1 MDPSPQQVRPE
12 DRLTPSQRAAVA
24 ARGNVLVMAGAG
36 TGKTHTLIQRCL
48 ACLREDG
55 AVMDEILVVTFTEAA
70 AAEMR
75 QRLRRALEESARE
88 QPEDPRR
95 QEQLALFETARI
107 GTLHSFCLRL
117 VREHFHELGLDP
129 DLAVV
134 EPAEAHWR
142 AEEVLEEELQRHYAG
157 ETGFDRAV
165 QELIQ
170 IYGAGRDESIRALVL
185 QLHHYAQTRPDA
197 ESWLARQLE
206 MFAAPEPEL
215 WRAWLLEAVDEWRE
229 EWLAPLEELR
239 GDNVKAAELL
249 DLLRPLPR
257 PCTRAEAAAL
267 LAAVQATGTVWPPKK
282 KGVLEKP
289 LKSFFA
295 DAAFLASLARTGD
308 GPDPLAED
316 WAWTR
321 GHMTTLLQL
330 ARNFSERFAEGKL
343 RDGVA
348 DFHDLEQF
356 ALKLLWDYTTD
367 GPTATARRWRA
378 RLRFVLVDEY
388 QDINAAQDR
397 IIQALSREGAE
408 ANRFLVGD
416 VKQSIYRFRLADPA
430 IFRAYACAW
439 REPSAAAGAAAG
451 ISPSAGQTLA
461 LTDNFRSRAGLLN
474 LVNSVFAALMHGE
487 AGGVAYD
494 AEARLQFGSPASRAN
509 LAGTAG
515 KPPRAELLLLKTGRN
530 ETAPDADADG
540 AVEDL
545 DDTEKEARL
554 LAARLV
560 ELRTSG
566 HEIWDEERHGF
577 RAAEWRDMAVLLRA
591 PGNRAEVYAREFD
604 RAGIPLVVERGGFF
618 ESAEIADL
626 LGLLQLLD
634 NPLQDTPAIAV
645 LRSPLV
651 GLTLDELAEIRLTM
665 LREPFWTALKR
676 SREISAGLGGATRG
690 KVAGFLER
698 HARWRTLAHQAPLA
712 VCLETMLAETQYLEW
727 LGGRPRGAQRQ
738 ANVRRLLA
746 LAEQFDQF
754 PQQGLHRFLKFI
766 QAQRDAGNEP
776 EVAPVLAE
784 NAVRL
789 MSIHQ
794 SKGLEF
800 PVVAVADLAR
810 GFNLQDFRA
819 DILFD
824 ERRGLCPRV
833 KPPSAGGRYPSLAHW
848 LARRAGR
855 RELAGEELR
864 LLYVALTRARD
875 TLILAGNV
883 TEKKWAA
890 CWTTP
895 AAITPQQILAAGSDA
910 DWLGLWFARQLSGPA
925 GDCGMLPD
933 LRWRLVA
940 ESELPAAP
948 APPPVAVW
956 EPPPLT
962 EEARHRL
969 QTALAWQYQFAAAT
983 EYPAKTSVTAL
994 RRQAGEMDDEALPR
1008 FPAPSADRAE
1018 HRRSPSDLSA
1028 AETGTAHHVFL
1039 QHVGLERTTDLQ
1051 SLAGEAER
1059 LRRELWLTP
1068 AQSRALDLESV
1079 AAFWASA
1086 LGREIRGRAAMVRRE
1101 LAFTA
1106 RFRPEELAALSGIEL
1121 PPANRPALAG
1131 EFAVL
1136 QGVVD
1141 LAVLLPA
1148 EIWVVDFKTDH
1159 LAAGELAAKAAY
1171 YTPQLKLYSAA
1182 LAKIYGRP
1190 VGRCQLHFLAA
1201 RQTVPV

>member
-1 MDPSPQQVRPE
+1 MEPSPQPVRPE
-12 DRLTPSQRAAVA
+12 ERLTPSQRAAVA

-48 ACLREDG
+48 ACLRDEG
-55 AVMDEILVVTFTEAA
+55 AAMDELLVVTFTEAA
-70 AAEMR
+70 AAELR
-75 QRLRRALEESARE
+75 QRLRRALEEWGRE
-88 QPEDPRR
+88 QPEDIRR
-95 QEQLALFETARI
+95 QEQLALLETAQI
-107 GTLHSFCLRL
+107 GTLHSYCLRL

-129 DLAVV
+129 DLAVI
-134 EPAEAHWR
+134 EPAEVHGR
-142 AEEVLEEELQRHYAG
+142 AQEVLEAELQRHYAG
-157 ETGFDRAV
+157 ETEFDGAV
-165 QELIQ
+165 RELIQ
-170 IYGAGRDESIRALVL
+170 IYGGGRDENIRALVL
-185 QLHHYAQTRPDA
+185 KLHHYAQTRPEA
-197 ESWLARQLE
+197 AGWLARQLDL
-206 MFAAPEPEL
+206 FAAPEPAV
-215 WRAWLLEAVDEWRE
+215 WRAWLLEAVGEWRE
-229 EWLAPLEELR
+229 EWLEPLKELR
-239 GDNVKAAELL
+239 AENVKAAEVL
-249 DLLRPLPR
+249 DLLRRLPR
-257 PCTRAEAAAL
+257 PFTRAEAAAL
-267 LAAVQATGTVWPPKK
+267 LAAVQAAGTVWPRGK

-289 LKSFFA
+289 LKGLFA

-321 GHMTTLLQL
+321 GHMSTLLQL
-330 ARNFSERFAEGKL
+330 ARNFSERFAESKL
-343 RDGVA
+343 RDGVV

-367 GPTATARRWRA
+367 APTAIARRRRA

-416 VKQSIYRFRLADPA
+416 VKQSIYRFRLADPG
-430 IFRAYACAW
+430 IFRAYARAW
-439 REPSAAAGAAAG
+439 HEP
-451 ISPSAGQTLA
+451 AGQTLA

-474 LVNSVFAALMHGE
+474 LVNSVFAALMRGE

-494 AEARLQFGSPASRAN
+494 AEARLRFGSPATRAA
-509 LAGTAG
+509 LAAGTG
-515 KPPRAELLLLKTGRN
+515 EPRAELLLLLKAGRA
-530 ETAPDADADG
+530 EAVPDEDADG

-545 DDTEKEARL
+545 DDTEQEARR

-560 ELRTSG
+560 ELKSGG
-566 HEIWDEERHGF
+566 HEIWDEERREF

-634 NPLQDTPAIAV
+634 NPLQDTPVLAV

-651 GLTLDELAEIRLTM
+651 GLTLDELAEIRLTVA
-665 LREPFWTALKR
+665 REPFWTALNR
-676 SREISAGLGGATRG
+676 SREIAAGLGEATRA

-698 HARWRTLAHQAPLA
+698 HARWRTSARLEPLA
-712 VCLETMLAETQYLEW
+712 AVLEAVLAETHYLEW

-754 PQQGLHRFLKFI
+754 QQQGLHRFLKFI
-766 QAQRDAGNEP
+766 GAQRDSGSEP

-875 TLILAGNV
+875 TLILTGHV

-890 CWTTP
+890 RWTTP
-895 AAITPQQILAAGSDA
+895 EVITPQKIIAAGSCA
-910 DWLGLWFARQLSGPA
+910 DWLGLWFAHQLTGPA
-925 GDCGMLPD
+925 GDRGLLPD
-933 LRWRLVA
+933 LCWRLVV
-940 ESELPAAP
+940 ESERPAAP
-948 APPPVAVW
+948 VAAPDAAW
-956 EPPPLT
+956 EPPPLS
-962 EEARHRL
+962 EETRHRL
-969 QTALAWQYQFAAAT
+969 QTVLAWQYEFAAAT

-994 RRQAGEMDDEALPR
+994 RRQAEEMDGEAAPL
-1008 FPAPSADRAE
+1008 FPAPPADHTERP
-1018 HRRSPSDLSA
+1018 HTRSGLSA
-1028 AETGTAHHVFL
+1028 ADIGTAHHLFL
-1039 QHVGLERTTDLQ
+1039 QYLQLENTTDLQ
-1051 SLAGEAER
+1051 SLTAEAER
-1059 LRRELWLTP
+1059 LTREQWLTP
-1068 AQSRALDLESV
+1068 AQSRALDLEAV

-1086 LGREIRGRAAMVRRE
+1086 LGREIRGRAALVRRE

-1106 RFRPEELAALSGIEL
+1106 RFPPAELAALSGIEL
-1121 PPANRPALAG
+1121 AAAARPALAG
-1131 EFAVL
+1131 EYAVV

-1141 LAVLLPA
+1141 LAVLLPE

-1159 LAAGELAAKAAY
+1159 LAADELAAKTAHY
-1171 YTPQLKLYSAA
+1171 KPQLQLYAGA

-1190 VGRCQLHFLAA
+1190 VTRRRLHFLAA
-1201 RQTVPV
+1201 RQTVEL